1 METNT
6 AITQAESIV
15 RTAASQVLTP
25 GAAECLVC
33 YVDRLLEQHGCD
45 NTHRF
50 TEQYRAASAPRHTA
64 LVKRLARMGACC
76 CDCEIFLNAY
86 RPAWN
91 LWTPDR
97 RVEAP
102 DGFVEFIESSPPASM
117 PPCAGVPRGS
127 VKPCEHWERI
137 W

>member
-1 METNT
+1 MVSGEVDIDHQGGIRPRQAREGKSLPCSSVPKPDIVLECGGGSAGCVRGPWQCPHMETTT

-15 RTAASQVLTP
+15 RTAASQAPTP

-50 TEQYRAASAPRHTA
+50 TEQYRIASAPRHTA

-76 CDCEIFLNAY
+76 CDCE
-86 RPAWN
+86 
-91 LWTPDR
+91 
-97 RVEAP
+97 
-102 DGFVEFIESSPPASM
+102 
-117 PPCAGVPRGS
+117 
-127 VKPCEHWERI
+127 
-137 W
+137 